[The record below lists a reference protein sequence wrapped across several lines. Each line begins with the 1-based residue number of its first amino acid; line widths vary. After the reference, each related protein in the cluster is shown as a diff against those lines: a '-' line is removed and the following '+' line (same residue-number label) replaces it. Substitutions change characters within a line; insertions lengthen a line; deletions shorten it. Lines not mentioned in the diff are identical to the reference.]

1 MEYDNNKMLTIM
13 HKLNEAYA
21 GHLREHCSIS
31 LILSNQMK
39 DKVIATIQLPVK
51 EDSHL
56 KGMSQLLFNQED
68 LDKSVDEVMKEIFEM
83 EKQHARSIHK

>member
-1 MEYDNNKMLTIM
+1 MEYDNNKMLSIM

-31 LILSNQMK
+31 LVLSNQLK
-39 DKVIATIQLPVK
+39 EKVIAILQLPVK

-56 KGMSQLLFNQED
+56 KGMSQLLFDQED
-68 LDKSVDEVMKEIFEM
+68 LDKSVEESMKEIFEM
-83 EKQHARSIHK
+83 EKQHANNVHN